1 MEKIKINTAT
11 VEDIEALADLLFIL
25 FIQEAD
31 FKPDRQNQI
40 KGLEI
45 LIGNPDKGFVLS
57 AKKNDKIVGM
67 VSVLRVVST
76 AEGGEVGILEDM
88 VVSPFYRGL
97 GIGSLLLAA
106 AIEMAKAEQLTRL
119 TLLTDLS
126 NHRAIDFYTRF
137 GFAQSAMTPLR
148 LYLDK

>member
-1 MEKIKINTAT
+1 M
-11 VEDIEALADLLFIL
+11 EDIEALTDLLFML

-40 KGLEI
+40 KGLKI
-45 LIGNPDKGFVLS
+45 IISNPDKGFILS
-57 AKKNDKIVGM
+57 AKENGKIVGM
-67 VSVLRVVST
+67 VSVLRIVST

-88 VVSPFYRGL
+88 VVSPSHRGQ

-126 NHRAIDFYTRF
+126 NHRAIVFYKRS
-137 GFAQSAMTPLR
+137 GFVQSAMTPLR
-148 LYLDK
+148 LYLE